1 MKVREI
7 TDYLNSIFLPVY
19 QETYDNAGFLV
30 GDPARE
36 VSGVLATTDVTDAV
50 IDEAIALGAN
60 LIVSH
65 HPLIFGGLKRLTPDS
80 ATPRMVIR
88 LIENGIGV
96 YAAHTNLDNLQQ
108 GVNGILARKLGLEGC
123 RILRPVEGVLRKLVT
138 YVPTADAD
146 RVRQALFDA
155 GAGGI
160 GAYDCCSY
168 NSDGFGTFR
177 ASEGCH
183 PHCGQIGELHREAET
198 RIEVIYEKRL
208 ERKLIRAL
216 VEAHPYEEPAYDC
229 IPLDNAL
236 PTVGAGMVGRLREP
250 MAAAD
255 FFAMVKERLGL
266 PVVRISQMGFGNSKF
281 IIEKQQGKNQKSAT
295 ENSQLADHQPQFTIS
310 KVALCGGSGAFLIGD
325 AKSCGAD
332 VYLTADLKYHD
343 FQSAEG
349 RILLADI
356 GHFESEQ
363 FAKEIFYDAISKKFS
378 NFACHISQKDRG
390 YICYI

>member
-1 MKVREI
+1 MKVREVI
-7 TDYLNSIFLPVY
+7 DYLNSIFLPVY

-36 VSGVLATTDVTDAV
+36 VSGVLDTTDVTDEV

-146 RVRQALFDA
+146 RVLQALFDA

-177 ASEGCH
+177 AGEGCH

-216 VEAHPYEEPAYDC
+216 IEVHPYEEPAYDC
-229 IPLDNAL
+229 IPLDNAP

-266 PVVRISQMGFGNSKF
+266 PVVRISQMGIGNP
-281 IIEKQQGKNQKSAT
+281 QSAT
-295 ENSQLADHQPQFTIS
+295 NNSQFTIHNS
-310 KVALCGGSGAFLIGD
+310 LEIQKVALCGGSGAFLIGD

>member
-1 MKVREI
+1 M
-7 TDYLNSIFLPVY
+7 
-19 QETYDNAGFLV
+19 
-30 GDPARE
+30 
-36 VSGVLATTDVTDAV
+36 
-50 IDEAIALGAN
+50 
-60 LIVSH
+60 SH

-108 GVNGILARKLGLEGC
+108 GVNGILARKLGLEAC

-177 ASEGCH
+177 AGEGCH

-216 VEAHPYEEPAYDC
+216 VEVHPYEEPAYDC

-266 PVVRISQMGFGNSKF
+266 PVVRISQMEIGNP
-281 IIEKQQGKNQKSAT
+281 QSAT
-295 ENSQLADHQPQFTIS
+295 NNSQFTIHNS
-310 KVALCGGSGAFLIGD
+310 LEIQKVALCGGSGAFLIGD

>member
-1 MKVREI
+1 MKVREV

-36 VSGVLATTDVTDAV
+36 VSGVLATTDVTDEV

-108 GVNGILARKLGLEGC
+108 GVNGILARKLGLEAC

-177 ASEGCH
+177 AGEGCH

-216 VEAHPYEEPAYDC
+216 VEVHPYEEPAYDC

-266 PVVRISQMGFGNSKF
+266 PVVRISQMEIGNP
-281 IIEKQQGKNQKSAT
+281 QSAT
-295 ENSQLADHQPQFTIS
+295 NNSQFTIHNS
-310 KVALCGGSGAFLIGD
+310 LEIQKVALCGGSGAFLIGD

>member
-1 MKVREI
+1 MKVREVI
-7 TDYLNSIFLPVY
+7 DYLNSIFLPVY

-36 VSGVLATTDVTDAV
+36 VSGVLATTDVTDEV
-50 IDEAIALGAN
+50 IDEAIALDAN

-177 ASEGCH
+177 AGEGCH

-216 VEAHPYEEPAYDC
+216 VEVHPYEEPAYDC

-236 PTVGAGMVGRLREP
+236 PAVGAGMVGRLREP

-266 PVVRISQMGFGNSKF
+266 PVVRISQMGIGNP
-281 IIEKQQGKNQKSAT
+281 QSAT
-295 ENSQLADHQPQFTIS
+295 NNSQFTIHNS
-310 KVALCGGSGAFLIGD
+310 LEIQKVALCGGSGAFLIGD

>member
-1 MKVREI
+1 MKVREV

-36 VSGVLATTDVTDAV
+36 VSGVLATTDVTDEV

-146 RVRQALFDA
+146 RVRQALFEA

-177 ASEGCH
+177 AGEGCH

-198 RIEVIYEKRL
+198 RIEMIYEKRL

-216 VEAHPYEEPAYDC
+216 VEVHPYEEPAYDC

-255 FFAMVKERLGL
+255 FFAMVKERLDL
-266 PVVRISQMGFGNSKF
+266 PVVRTSQIG
-281 IIEKQQGKNQKSAT
+281 IENPQSAT
-295 ENSQLADHQPQFTIS
+295 NNSQFTIHNS
-310 KVALCGGSGAFLIGD
+310 LEIQKVALCGGSGAFLIGD
-325 AKSCGAD
+325 AKSCGSD

>member
-1 MKVREI
+1 MKVREV

-36 VSGVLATTDVTDAV
+36 VSGVLATTDVTDEV

-155 GAGGI
+155 RAGGI

-177 ASEGCH
+177 AGEGCH

-216 VEAHPYEEPAYDC
+216 VEVHPYEEPAYDC

-266 PVVRISQMGFGNSKF
+266 PVVRISQMG
-281 IIEKQQGKNQKSAT
+281 IENPQSAT
-295 ENSQLADHQPQFTIS
+295 NNSQFTIHNS
-310 KVALCGGSGAFLIGD
+310 LEIQKVALCGGSGAFLIGD

-390 YICYI
+390 YISYI

>member
-1 MKVREI
+1 MKVREV

-36 VSGVLATTDVTDAV
+36 VSGVLATTDVTDEV
-50 IDEAIALGAN
+50 IDEAIALGVN

-123 RILRPVEGVLRKLVT
+123 RILRPVEGVLRKMVT

-177 ASEGCH
+177 AGEGCH

-216 VEAHPYEEPAYDC
+216 VEVHPYEEPAYDC

-250 MAAAD
+250 MAATD

-266 PVVRISQMGFGNSKF
+266 PVVRISQIG
-281 IIEKQQGKNQKSAT
+281 IESPQSAT
-295 ENSQLADHQPQFTIS
+295 NNSQFTIHNS
-310 KVALCGGSGAFLIGD
+310 LEIQKVALCGGSGAFLIGD

-343 FQSAEG
+343 FQSSEG

>member
-1 MKVREI
+1 MKVREV

-36 VSGVLATTDVTDAV
+36 VSGVLATTDVTDEV

-177 ASEGCH
+177 AGEGCH

-208 ERKLIRAL
+208 ERKLIRSL
-216 VEAHPYEEPAYDC
+216 VEVHPYEEPAYDC
-229 IPLDNAL
+229 IPLDNVL

-250 MAAAD
+250 MAAAN

-266 PVVRISQMGFGNSKF
+266 PVVRISQMGIGNP
-281 IIEKQQGKNQKSAT
+281 QSAT
-295 ENSQLADHQPQFTIS
+295 NNSQFTIHNS
-310 KVALCGGSGAFLIGD
+310 LVIQKVALCGGSGAFLIGD